1 MDVISTK
8 LPFRKYL
15 DRLGALNNQKCIYMS
30 ETIFMNMTVFLVL
43 GGAGDMGSAA
53 VRDLVFSNVER
64 VTIADFNRVGTRKIV
79 EELKG
84 GTTEVEGV
92 FVDANDRKSLVELI
106 SHSDIVINTIG
117 PFYKYENMVVGAAM
131 EAGKDYVDICDDYDA
146 TLNVV
151 AKEGEIAKGRSRILI
166 GMGWTPG
173 ITNVLARAGYDSLDN
188 TTDINIGWSGSAA
201 DASGIAVISHVFH
214 AVTGDVPMF
223 LDGKLEY
230 VPARQFKKEIDFPEP
245 ISRLETYFVGHPEP
259 ITIPK
264 FLKGVNNVTL
274 RGALVP
280 EWQNHLVSQF
290 ADVGL
295 TEDKTVKVGN
305 VEVTSRDFLASF
317 VHQTMEQFK
326 SGGVEVS
333 GFWVE
338 IIGKKDGRK
347 TTIEYSGADRMQKLT
362 GWSASIGAQEI
373 SKNKNLKPG
382 LYAPEGAINPESFIR
397 ELKKRNVTVK
407 KIVRVEED

>member
-1 MDVISTK
+1 MAD
-8 LPFRKYL
+8 
-15 DRLGALNNQKCIYMS
+15 
-30 ETIFMNMTVFLVL
+30 FLVL

-53 VRDLVFSNVER
+53 VRDLVSSKVGG
-64 VTIADFNRVGTRKIV
+64 VIIADFNRSTTGKIV

-84 GTTEVEGV
+84 GTTEVSGV
-92 FVDANDRKSLVELI
+92 FVDANDKKSLVELI
-106 SHSDIVINTIG
+106 SQSDIVINTIG
-117 PFYKYENMVVGAAM
+117 PFYKYENLVVEAAI
-131 EAGKDYVDICDDYDA
+131 EAGRDYVDICDDYDA
-146 TLNVV
+146 TLGVV
-151 AKEGEIAKGRSRILI
+151 ERENEIAKGKSRVLI

-173 ITNVLARAGYDSLDN
+173 ITNVLARAGYDSLDA

-214 AVTGDVPMF
+214 AVTGDVPMY

-230 VPARQFKKEIDFPEP
+230 VPARQFKREIDFPEP
-245 ISRLETYFVGHPEP
+245 ISRIETYFVGHPEP
-259 ITIPK
+259 ITIPR

-295 TEDKTVKVGN
+295 TEDKTVRVGN

-317 VHQTMEQFK
+317 VHQTMGQFK

-338 IIGKKDGRK
+338 VIGKKDGKK

-373 SKNKNLKPG
+373 SNNRGLKPG
-382 LYAPEGAINPESFIR
+382 LYAPEGAINPESFTR
-397 ELKKRNVTVK
+397 ELRKRNVSVK
-407 KIVRVEED
+407 KTVRVEED